1 MPREF
6 DRATRLGRQIRR
18 DLAELLQWEAND
30 PRLAGVTVAD
40 VEVARDLALARV
52 HVQLPPGEG
61 REAEEAL
68 QALRRAGSYLR
79 TRLADRLRVRSV
91 PELRFEHDRS
101 PETAARIERLLTGEG
116 RDGEPPGG

>member
-52 HVQLPPGEG
+52 HVQLPPGG
-61 REAEEAL
+61 DREAEEAL
-68 QALRRAGSYLR
+68 QALRRAGRYLR